1 MSKYFTSSKIKSPNI
16 QYVFL
21 FVKSVVKSL
30 MDIILHKN
38 NLGKELIKL
47 EKEIQRYIN
56 FQSLNESFYFQLE
69 IE

>member
-1 MSKYFTSSKIKSPNI
+1 
-16 QYVFL
+16 
-21 FVKSVVKSL
+21 